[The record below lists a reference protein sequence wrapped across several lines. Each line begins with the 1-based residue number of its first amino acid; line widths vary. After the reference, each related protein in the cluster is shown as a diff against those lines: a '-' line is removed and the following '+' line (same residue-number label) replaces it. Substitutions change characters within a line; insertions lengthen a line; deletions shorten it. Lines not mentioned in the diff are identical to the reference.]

1 MNTIQYFTHI
11 LHIGTLHNAHYTV
24 LTVQDTLYTVHSTV
38 PESTELLQPLEPFA
52 ASFRG
57 FAWLGGKLK
66 TQTWLGLGSERRVE
80 SELGSGLA

>member
-1 MNTIQYFTHI
+1 MHTIQYSLYNTH
-11 LHIGTLHNAHYTV
+11 
-24 LTVQDTLYTVHSTV
+24 YTVHSTV

-57 FAWLGGKLK
+57 LAWLGGKLK